1 MVVENMQ
8 QIIQTISNTLQS
20 PVLAY
25 KVAASRVCDAENHI
39 EKAHI
44 EKSYWW
50 IVRDEASDSGG
61 GHGC

>member
-44 EKSYWW
+44 EKSY
-50 IVRDEASDSGG
+50 
-61 GHGC
+61 